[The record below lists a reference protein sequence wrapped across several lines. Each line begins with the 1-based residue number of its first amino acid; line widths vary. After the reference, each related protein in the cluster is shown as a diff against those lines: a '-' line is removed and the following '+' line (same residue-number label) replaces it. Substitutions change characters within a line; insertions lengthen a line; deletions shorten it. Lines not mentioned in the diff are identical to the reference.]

1 MDYTSPDTQFTFD
14 VNTNTLFKK
23 DANNFINMLSI
34 KQLNTLENISLL
46 DIFLS
51 KSNVVEPH
59 YHQNAAELVYCIC
72 GSAVVSILN
81 PFTNE
86 LLHFPICPGQVA
98 NVPQGWWHYE
108 VATVDN
114 THLLAIFDAPIPE
127 VILGS
132 DILSKTPANVLAHTY
147 CLNEALVKEALAPIK
162 PGTFIGPP
170 ADCCEEDKVKGVSNM
185 APNMA
190 PNMKPNMAPSMNM
203 HANMKPNMQPNMH
216 PNMQPYA
223 QMQAQPIPIASQMPQ
238 ATQAFTYQ
246 PYPMQGYY
254 TQGYEQHY
262 RQQPYVQQ
270 QPNYQYS
277 NNQE

>member
-14 VNTNTLFKK
+14 VNSNTFFKK
-23 DANNFINMLSI
+23 DAKNFINLLSI

-72 GSAVVSILN
+72 GSAVVSLIN

-86 LLHFPICPGQVA
+86 LLHFPISPGQVT

-108 VATVDN
+108 IATVDN

-147 CLNEALVKEALAPIK
+147 CLNEAKVKEALAPIK
-162 PGTFIGPP
+162 PGTLIGPP
-170 ADCCEEDKVKGVSNM
+170 ADCCEQDKVMGNNNM

-190 PNMKPNMAPSMNM
+190 PNMHANKPN
-203 HANMKPNMQPNMH
+203 Q
-216 PNMQPYA
+216 QPYPH
-223 QMQAQPIPIASQMPQ
+223 MHAQPIPISSQMPQ
-238 ATQAFTYQ
+238 ATQAFGYQ
-246 PYPMQGYY
+246 PYPMQGYS
-254 TQGYEQHY
+254 QGYQQHF

-270 QPNYQYS
+270 PHYQYPT
-277 NNQE
+277 NQ